1 MKNNLVLYPDKEN
14 LLEGYCNIFFE
25 ERILYEL
32 DSKIL
37 KKNKHIVEKPI
48 LYNNN
53 QRLDSFEKCEKIFNL
68 IMDDI
73 YIILNKKVI
82 KLILIGHN
90 TYFLIFLRKSL
101 G

>member
-1 MKNNLVLYPDKEN
+1 LKNNLVLYPDKEN
-14 LLEGYCNIFFE
+14 LLEDYCNIFFE

-68 IMDDI
+68 IMDDV
-73 YIILNKKVI
+73 YIILNKTHQV
-82 KLILIGHN
+82 N
-90 TYFLIFLRKSL
+90 
-101 G
+101 